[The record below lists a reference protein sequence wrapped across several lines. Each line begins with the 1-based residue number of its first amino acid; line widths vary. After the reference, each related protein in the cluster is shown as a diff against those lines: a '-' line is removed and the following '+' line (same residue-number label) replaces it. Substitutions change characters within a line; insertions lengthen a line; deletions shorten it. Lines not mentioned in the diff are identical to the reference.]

1 MDAGTR
7 GGRMD
12 AGTRRGA
19 APTTIRPTPPS
30 FTAPTF
36 VRALNQG
43 GHLRFAKTH
52 LRSIL
57 PTFVSTHDYSRLQCR
72 ELSTQSLPRLSRLY
86 FHCRRVFARSCSDP
100 TFPIGSITCDRLRR
114 SRTGPCQS
122 QSLRDAAF
130 LPKKPV
136 GMNIPVD
143 PLSQRLDD
151 GVGRGNVHTYAIDF
165 YLPTCSADAARTA
178 APPR

>member
-1 MDAGTR
+1 
-7 GGRMD
+7 MD

-130 LPKKPV
+130 LHAY
-136 GMNIPVD
+136 M
-143 PLSQRLDD
+143 QR
-151 GVGRGNVHTYAIDF
+151 R
-165 YLPTCSADAARTA
+165 CSAHSRTSTVSHGFPTTA
-178 APPR
+178 LVYRVHILFTSSCIMPKGPSDRR

>member
-1 MDAGTR
+1 
-7 GGRMD
+7 MD

-100 TFPIGSITCDRLRR
+100 TFPIGSIQSDTHSCGHVGRTAVQITIIVHWTATARHTLSAHTAPLRARVQRQHHVCMLRRLRGR
-114 SRTGPCQS
+114 VVATNIWISELSRYLHAP
-122 QSLRDAAF
+122 
-130 LPKKPV
+130 
-136 GMNIPVD
+136 
-143 PLSQRLDD
+143 DD
-151 GVGRGNVHTYAIDF
+151 
-165 YLPTCSADAARTA
+165 YLTPSG
-178 APPR
+178 

>member
-1 MDAGTR
+1 
-7 GGRMD
+7 MD

-100 TFPIGSITCDRLRR
+100 TFPIGSRLF
-114 SRTGPCQS
+114 QS
-122 QSLRDAAF
+122 
-130 LPKKPV
+130 
-136 GMNIPVD
+136 G
-143 PLSQRLDD
+143 
-151 GVGRGNVHTYAIDF
+151 GVETQAYN
-165 YLPTCSADAARTA
+165 PQQAARPRGRDGTLGLDPEGVDRNIHTSTKGYGPNNLQGWCCSSITA
-178 APPR
+178 HS